1 MAEEKASK
9 RGWIER
15 QKAKRRA
22 QAERTGDTQEK
33 TGERPKGTYDPQDMA
48 DQAAQGRYLEALVGR
63 SEPHSFRHERQA
75 ALLASQVWQHASQ
88 GSISL
93 NRVDELARVGS
104 GRRSAPA

>member
-1 MAEEKASK
+1 LRVVRRHRFGACAPAIVLAKLTATALESGVSAEEAVMAEEKVSK

-48 DQAAQGRYLEALVGR
+48 DQAAQGAIFG
-63 SEPHSFRHERQA
+63 
-75 ALLASQVWQHASQ
+75 
-88 GSISL
+88 GS
-93 NRVDELARVGS
+93 
-104 GRRSAPA
+104 RRKI